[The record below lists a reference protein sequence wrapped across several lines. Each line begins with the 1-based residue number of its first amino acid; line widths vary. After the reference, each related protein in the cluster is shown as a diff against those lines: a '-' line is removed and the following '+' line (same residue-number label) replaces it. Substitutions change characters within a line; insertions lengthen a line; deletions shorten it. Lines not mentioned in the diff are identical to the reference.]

1 MNNLRRWMAIP
12 LSLRWAIVVW
22 IALIAGVLLRVALS
36 GSTSQSV
43 VPIYMLAGERWW
55 NAEPLYAPP
64 PGTMDVFRNP
74 PGFAALF
81 APLSQLPIR
90 SVALVYR
97 VLGVGLLLLG
107 LRRFLA
113 AVHPVPLPPRAA
125 ATVWIIAA
133 FLALPAFNNGQVN
146 TFIAVA
152 ALHGIASAIRGGWWA
167 ASGWLMFATW
177 LKGYPIALAGLAALL
192 APTRLGWR
200 MPAVLIALLAWP
212 FATRNSEYVVE
223 QSSEFWRVA
232 QVDDRSQAPLERT
245 MRGWT
250 YLVRIATGEC
260 VGHGPVQLVAAG
272 AGLALASLV
281 LFAARR
287 IGATPGLYA
296 RTLVL
301 GLLWMVLFGPATES
315 NTYSILAPVGW
326 LLVGVRLPRAARLAA
341 ALGIALLVAGVLR
354 GAFPQDPEFSMSSL
368 QPIGA
373 FLLLGVAV
381 WELMFGF
388 PREIVD

>member
-12 LSLRWAIVVW
+12 LSIRWAVVVW
-22 IALIAGVLLRVALS
+22 IALIAGVLLRVAFS
-36 GSTSQSV
+36 GPTVQSV
-43 VPIYMLAGERWW
+43 LPIYMLAGERWW
-55 NAEPLYAPP
+55 NAESLYAPP

-81 APLSQLPIR
+81 APLSQLPIL
-90 SVALVYR
+90 SVALAWR
-97 VLGVGLLLLG
+97 ALGIGLLFLG

-113 AVHPVPLPPRAA
+113 AVQPVPLPPRAV
-125 ATVWIIAA
+125 ATVWITAA
-133 FLALPAFNNGQVN
+133 FLALPAVNNGQVN

-192 APTRLGWR
+192 APLRLGWR
-200 MPAVLIALLAWP
+200 MPVVLIGLLAWP
-212 FATRNSEYVVE
+212 FAIRNTEYVRE
-223 QSSEFWRVA
+223 QFSEFWRVA
-232 QVDDRSQAPLERT
+232 QLDDRSQAPLERT

-260 VGHGPVQLVAAG
+260 VGHGMMQLVAAG
-272 AGLALASLV
+272 AGLALAALV
-281 LFAARR
+281 LLAARR

-296 RTLVL
+296 RTLML
-301 GLLWMVLFGPATES
+301 ALLWMVLFGPATES

-326 LLVGVRLPRAARLAA
+326 LLVGVRLPRAARFAA
-341 ALGIALLVAGVLR
+341 ALGIGLLILGVLR
-354 GAFPQDPEFSMSSL
+354 GAFPQDPEFSLSSV

-373 FLLLGVAV
+373 LLLLGVAV
-381 WELMFGF
+381 WELIFGL
-388 PREIVD
+388 PRTPGD

>member
-1 MNNLRRWMAIP
+1 
-12 LSLRWAIVVW
+12 
-22 IALIAGVLLRVALS
+22 
-36 GSTSQSV
+36 
-43 VPIYMLAGERWW
+43 
-55 NAEPLYAPP
+55 
-64 PGTMDVFRNP
+64 MDVFRNP

-90 SVALVYR
+90 PVALAWR
-97 VLGVGLLLLG
+97 VLGIGLLLLG

-113 AVHPVPLPPRAA
+113 AVHPIPLPPRAA
-125 ATVWIIAA
+125 ATVWITAA

-146 TFIAVA
+146 TLIAVA

-167 ASGWLMFATW
+167 ASGWLMLAAW
-177 LKGYPIALAGLAALL
+177 LKGYKVALAGLVALL
-192 APTRLGWR
+192 APARLGWR

-212 FATRNSEYVVE
+212 FAIRNSEYVLE
-223 QSSEFWRVA
+223 QSSEFWHVA

-250 YLVRIATGEC
+250 CLVRIATGEC
-260 VGHGPVQLVAAG
+260 VGHGPMQLVAAG
-272 AGLALASLV
+272 TGLALAGLV
-281 LFAARR
+281 LNAARR
-287 IGATPGLYA
+287 TGATPGLYG

-315 NTYSILAPVGW
+315 NTYSFLAPVGW
-326 LLVGVRLPRAARLAA
+326 LLVGTRLPRAARFAA
-341 ALGIALLVAGVLR
+341 AIGITMLLAGVMR

-373 FLLLGVAV
+373 FLLFGVAV
-381 WELMFGF
+381 WG
-388 PREIVD
+388 